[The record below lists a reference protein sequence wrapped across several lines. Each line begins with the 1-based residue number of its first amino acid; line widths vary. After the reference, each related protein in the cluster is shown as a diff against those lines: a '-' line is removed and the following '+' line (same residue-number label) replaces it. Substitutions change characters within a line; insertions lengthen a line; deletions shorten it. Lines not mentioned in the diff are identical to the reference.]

1 MQIKRLL
8 FFGVYLIYLQ
18 SLKFT
23 ELIQLPDLRSGSLSW
38 WLYAGGPTRSHP
50 EHGR

>member
-1 MQIKRLL
+1 MQVKRSL

-18 SLKFT
+18 LLKFS
-23 ELIQLPDLRSGSLSW
+23 ELKLLPDLRSGFLSW

>member
-1 MQIKRLL
+1 MHNYSVRYSTAFILPTYSI
-8 FFGVYLIYLQ
+8 FIMNCN
-18 SLKFT
+18 
-23 ELIQLPDLRSGSLSW
+23 LPDLRSGSPSW